1 MIDRDSH
8 DRCGVELRL
17 VLSAS
22 DVFKAAK
29 IGGMPLDEQTLCE
42 LWHRLDYDPLLR
54 LELHEAA
61 IYALHGLLTD
71 IAFDAVFTN
80 PSPFI
85 IDDSF

>member
-1 MIDRDSH
+1 MFAFDPHGGYGI
-8 DRCGVELRL
+8 ELRL

-29 IGGMPLDEQTLCE
+29 IGGMPLDEKALRC
-42 LWHRLDYDPLLR
+42 LWHRLEYDPVLQCELR
-54 LELHEAA
+54 EAA
-61 IYALHGLLTD
+61 IYGLHGLLAD
-71 IAFDAVFTN
+71 IAFDTVFDN